1 MDKSIQKYNVKEIQE
16 KLEKL
21 GAYDKT
27 KKGSK
32 FVLSA
37 LSSIPWIGGFLS
49 ASASLHSEIEQGKIN
64 ALQRLWLEEHQE
76 KIEYLAETL
85 FEIVSRLEKF
95 SVSEERLESEGYL
108 TLVKKG
114 FRVWDK
120 SDTNEK
126 KEIIRKLL
134 TNAGATELCTD
145 DLVRLFIDW
154 IELFHEAHFVVIKE
168 IYQNQ
173 GITRGSIWDKMNDT
187 RPAENSA
194 QADLYKMLI
203 RDLSTSGVIR
213 QYKPVNMHGEFV
225 KQTPRR
231 RGTSSTYKSAFDDN
245 EPYELTELGK
255 QFVQYALN
263 EVVPK
268 IGTDE

>member
-1 MDKSIQKYNVKEIQE
+1 MDRSVRKYDIKEIQE

-21 GAYDKT
+21 SKHDKK
-27 KKGSK
+27 KKGSR

-37 LSSIPWIGGFLS
+37 LSSIPWVGGFLS
-49 ASASLHSEIEQGKIN
+49 ASSALHSEIEQGKVN
-64 ALQRLWLEEHQE
+64 ALQKLWLEEHQE

-95 SVSEERLESEGYL
+95 SASEERLESEGYL

-126 KEIIRKLL
+126 KEIIRNLL

-168 IYQNQ
+168 VYQNP
-173 GITRGSIWDKMNDT
+173 GTTRGMIWDKMNDT

-213 QYKPVNMHGEFV
+213 QYKPVNMYGEFV
-225 KQTPRR
+225 KQPTKRR
-231 RGTSSTYKSAFDDN
+231 SSSSTYKSAFDDQ

>member
-1 MDKSIQKYNVKEIQE
+1 MEKLVRNITVEDIQE
-16 KLEKL
+16 KLGKL
-21 GAYDKT
+21 GKHDNT
-27 KKGSK
+27 KKGSR

-37 LSSIPWIGGFLS
+37 LSSIPWVGGFLS
-49 ASASLHSEIEQGKIN
+49 ASSALHAEIEQGKIN
-64 ALQRLWLEEHQE
+64 TLQRLWLEEHQE
-76 KIEYLAETL
+76 KIEYLGETL

-95 SVSEERLESEGYL
+95 SASEERLESEGYL

-120 SDTNEK
+120 SDTKEK

-168 IYQNQ
+168 IYQNP
-173 GITRGSIWDKMNDT
+173 GITRGRIWDKMNAN
-187 RPAENSA
+187 RPLENSA

-213 QYKPVNMHGEFV
+213 QFKPVNAYGQFV
-225 KQTPRR
+225 KQPTHRKAQ
-231 RGTSSTYKSAFDDN
+231 SSTYKSAFDDQ
-245 EPYELTELGK
+245 EPYELTELGQ

-268 IGTDE
+268 IGTNE